1 MKKVLIIAPEYMGYV
16 VRIADNLRKTK
27 TINVT
32 DIHIPSF
39 KYENLFDR
47 ILNFFL
53 KSISKDIK
61 FNYREKYIEKV
72 IGNETYDTILMVRP
86 DMLAFKTLEQLKT
99 KTTLLKA
106 YFFDGINHYPRKL
119 KTLKYFNEV
128 YSFEPGDCKKYGFIP
143 ITNFIYEEAQLN
155 SESKN
160 FKYCVFN
167 ISSYDKKRFPILLK
181 IASILNNQ
189 RKEFKIIV
197 KTNKEIDSNKLI
209 EIIREPM
216 SFDDIKLLLN
226 ESNCMLDLGQI
237 RKHRGLTFRVFEAMG
252 LHKKIITNNPDIV
265 NYDFY
270 DPQNILIID
279 ENNLNIP
286 ESFLHSSYHPI
297 PNKIY
302 KKYTLDT
309 WVKTVFKELF

>member
-1 MKKVLIIAPEYMGYV
+1 
-16 VRIADNLRKTK
+16 
-27 TINVT
+27 
-32 DIHIPSF
+32 
-39 KYENLFDR
+39 
-47 ILNFFL
+47 
-53 KSISKDIK
+53 
-61 FNYREKYIEKV
+61 
-72 IGNETYDTILMVRP
+72 
-86 DMLAFKTLEQLKT
+86 MLAFKTLEQLKT

-106 YFFDGINHYPRKL
+106 YFFDGINHYQRKL
-119 KTLKYFNEV
+119 KTLKYFDEI
-128 YSFEPGDCKKYGFIP
+128 YSFEPDDCKKYGFIP

-155 SESKN
+155 SETKN
-160 FKYCVFN
+160 YKYCVFN
-167 ISSYDKKRFPILLK
+167 ISSYDKKRFPILIK
-181 IASILNNQ
+181 IATILNNQ

-197 KTNKEIDSNKLI
+197 KTNKEIASNKLI
-209 EIIREPM
+209 NIIREPM
-216 SFDDIKLLLN
+216 SFEEIKVLLN

-279 ENNLNIP
+279 ENNINIP
-286 ESFLHSSYHPI
+286 ESFLHSSYNPI